1 MLTQRSDVMLSEVE
15 ASKNHI
21 KIDPSYR
28 QDDNFA
34 KTNLGS
40 TSILLPFFIGI
51 KCHPEPCEGSL
62 IAGTVSIQ
70 NNSRPPEID
79 DTHTNKKRCKSFLS
93 CIALY
98 YRGHYLNTIHVY
110 TLSHDFSQAVLRQ
123 CLCHLLYYK
132 GTSRNS
138 GCPI

>member
-40 TSILLPFFIGI
+40 TSILLPFFIAI
-51 KCHPEPCEGSL
+51 ECHPERMRRIS
-62 IAGTVSIQ
+62 
-70 NNSRPPEID
+70 
-79 DTHTNKKRCKSFLS
+79 
-93 CIALY
+93 Y
-98 YRGHYLNTIHVY
+98 
-110 TLSHDFSQAVLRQ
+110 
-123 CLCHLLYYK
+123 
-132 GTSRNS
+132 SRNS
-138 GCPI
+138 VNTEQFKTTGNR